1 MDGLFI
7 SGQDI
12 VLSGEFA
19 SVTLTCCTLDPGSA
33 GPGDIFAGAS
43 SSPPASLFLQAAD
56 GRELVPTRLWVEAQ
70 IGTLTADRCV
80 LGPIRTRAGGVIET
94 VTISNSI
101 VQAIRSA
108 GIGAFS
114 PQDVKDP
121 DRFVRLLQLGLDP
134 VSAWV
139 RTLMDAPASPPFAD
153 PLGSQSSPPLSAP
166 VLPPTVLGSVLDRL
180 NQVLAGPSIYRAD
193 VFNGIP
199 LSAETT
205 RQIALV
211 TGTQPA
217 PALNRLLLEDAFPL
231 ELADAALAFGDGVV
245 QLSRCTILGRIAAHR
260 LDASECIL
268 HELAQADDRQDGCI
282 RFSAWSSG
290 SLLPRQY
297 ESVAIPQTA
306 GLFTSTVFGAPGYAQ
321 LLPTADLRRLPPAV
335 PPKPGDPPQ
344 NTISAGAED
353 GSEMG
358 AYARDRNPIR
368 ARALLL
374 KLQEYMPA
382 GLAPVVVNAT

>member
-1 MDGLFI
+1 M
-7 SGQDI
+7 
-12 VLSGEFA
+12 
-19 SVTLTCCTLDPGSA
+19 
-33 GPGDIFAGAS
+33 
-43 SSPPASLFLQAAD
+43 
-56 GRELVPTRLWVEAQ
+56 
-70 IGTLTADRCV
+70 
-80 LGPIRTRAGGVIET
+80 
-94 VTISNSI
+94 
-101 VQAIRSA
+101 
-108 GIGAFS
+108 
-114 PQDVKDP
+114 
-121 DRFVRLLQLGLDP
+121 
-134 VSAWV
+134 
-139 RTLMDAPASPPFAD
+139 
-153 PLGSQSSPPLSAP
+153 
-166 VLPPTVLGSVLDRL
+166 LGSVLDRL

-245 QLSRCTILGRIAAHR
+245 QLSCCTILGRIAAHR
-260 LDASECIL
+260 LDTRECIL

-344 NTISAGAED
+344 NKISAGAED

-358 AYARDRNPIR
+358 PTRATGIRSARGH
-368 ARALLL
+368 
-374 KLQEYMPA
+374 YS
-382 GLAPVVVNAT
+382 